1 MTDVWIA
8 FTKSRPLSGCS
19 IDVDGCEFYFAEVYV
34 PMVSAGESPSNFEAI
49 LSKVKS
55 ELLENRLELADISA
69 LIRYEEDQWEIHSNS
84 ENDVNTFATLARLSE
99 SIVFSG
105 FRSEEIEELT
115 SYRYSISD
123 LDYD

>member
-1 MTDVWIA
+1 M
-8 FTKSRPLSGCS
+8 
-19 IDVDGCEFYFAEVYV
+19 
-34 PMVSAGESPSNFEAI
+34 PMVSVGESLPNFEAI

-55 ELLENRLELADISA
+55 ELLENRLELADVST
-69 LIRYEEDQWEIHSNS
+69 LIRYKEDQWEIHSGS
-84 ENDVNTFATLARLSE
+84 ENDVNAFATLARISE

-105 FRSEEIEELT
+105 FRSEEIEALT

>member
-1 MTDVWIA
+1 MTNIWIA

-19 IDVDGCEFYFAEVYV
+19 IDIDGCEFYFAEAYV
-34 PMVSAGESPSNFEAI
+34 PIISAEESLPNLEVI
-49 LSKVKS
+49 MSKVKNA
-55 ELLENRLELADISA
+55 LLENRLELADVSA
-69 LIRYEEDQWEIHSNS
+69 LIRYEEDQWEIHSDS
-84 ENDVNTFATLARLSE
+84 ENDVNAFAMLARLSE

-105 FRSEEIEELT
+105 FRSEEIEKLT